1 MMKTKEKYIYLQG
14 SDYPND
20 PPYFFYYSNL
30 QGVSLNKILLV
41 SSWPCPTVLLEY
53 MYPTRNFLLPSQ
65 DFFYFESST
74 PICMMF

>member
-1 MMKTKEKYIYLQG
+1 MMKTKEKYMYLQG

-41 SSWPCPTVLLEY
+41 SSWPCPD
-53 MYPTRNFLLPSQ
+53 PTGM
-65 DFFYFESST
+65 
-74 PICMMF
+74 ICLVFNHILA